1 MKIISW
7 NICCLP
13 KKLNLY
19 HNPNK
24 NITKIIDTIFRLNP
38 TIILLQEVFDL
49 KLQDTIVRNLE
60 ENSYYCHV
68 SENLPI
74 ISSNGLLTAS
84 KEPILNRDLYKFKNN
99 TSVEFFIEKGIQKTK
114 IDDVTIYNTHIQ
126 SNSMIGMYSRCRH
139 YRYGQYKETIDFIDS
154 SEPLVF
160 GGDLNEDYNNKNL
173 KHLINS
179 LSLSSYSDK
188 LITFPKYN
196 IQLDYILTNIDYLN
210 SYNVIKTELS
220 DHYIIELTN
229 K

>member
-13 KKLNLY
+13 RKLNLY

-24 NITKIIDTIFRLNP
+24 NIIKIIDTIFRLNP

-49 KLQDTIVRNLE
+49 KIQDTIVRNLE
-60 ENSYYCHV
+60 KNSYYCHV

-84 KEPILNRDLYKFKNN
+84 KKPILNMDLYKFKNN

-114 IDDVTIYNTHIQ
+114 IDGVTIYNTHIQ

-160 GGDLNEDYNNKNL
+160 GGDLNEDEVIIYELGERNGKSFARNVHRPL
-173 KHLINS
+173 HE
-179 LSLSSYSDK
+179 
-188 LITFPKYN
+188 PK
-196 IQLDYILTNIDYLN
+196 
-210 SYNVIKTELS
+210 
-220 DHYIIELTN
+220 IIESVVKLYLKKN
-229 K
+229 QN